1 MPEEKY
7 LNKIN
12 SVIKSLKKT
21 KKDTKY
27 EYLKEQGLLN
37 DKAIEQL

>member
-1 MPEEKY
+1 MPEEEY

-21 KKDTKY
+21 NINPKY
-27 EYLKEQGLLN
+27 EYLKSQGLID
-37 DKAIEQL
+37 DKTIELL